1 MLISKNSIII
11 EVKNKKYK
19 WELYIG
25 ALTIFIYNTRA
36 LRSNKVSLLT
46 LQEKKKVHRRCSG
59 RKGVLRNFRKFTG
72 KHLCQILFFNK
83 VAGLRLQ
90 LFLNYKRDSGTD
102 VFLWILRNF

>member
-46 LQEKKKVHRRCSG
+46 LQEKKKKSTV
-59 RKGVLRNFRKFTG
+59 GVLGEK
-72 KHLCQILFFNK
+72 
-83 VAGLRLQ
+83 
-90 LFLNYKRDSGTD
+90 
-102 VFLWILRNF
+102 VFLEISENSQESTCARFSFLIKLQALDCNFF